1 MSYHIHTYYPIS
13 PISLTGGL
21 LHRQSRAATR
31 PGLCYFV
38 VRRRIQRSETVD
50 DGDPVCARTAAQWG
64 IYFIVFLLLCAQV
77 CNWTWWKMF
86 WSKRE
91 SDKTCHDFSNNKQFV
106 KLLVFGNS
114 LFLPSFYASSTHSI
128 MLSQATAK
136 LSGVS
141 KLLRITEY
149 LSALIQQFTITTGK
163 ILFIAM

>member
-1 MSYHIHTYYPIS
+1 
-13 PISLTGGL
+13 
-21 LHRQSRAATR
+21 
-31 PGLCYFV
+31 
-38 VRRRIQRSETVD
+38 
-50 DGDPVCARTAAQWG
+50 
-64 IYFIVFLLLCAQV
+64 
-77 CNWTWWKMF
+77 MF